1 MYEGIAAS
9 PGIAIAKAFLFKK
22 EDLVI
27 EKEEIAAVEIE
38 REKEKFHQALI
49 QTRGQLENIKRK
61 TEADVG
67 VEEAAIFGAHLMI
80 LDDPML
86 IGEVENKISEDKL
99 TAASALNQVITNFIQ
114 LFSNM
119 EDAYMKERAVDI
131 KDVGERILTN
141 ILGLK
146 GNTLANI
153 NEKVIIIAH
162 NLTPSDTAQIDK
174 EYVLG
179 FVTEVGGRTS
189 HTAIMARTLEIP
201 AVVGLGKDISSIKS
215 EELIIIDGDKGVV
228 ITQPDQGT
236 IQKYQERLEKFK
248 SYKMELKELLDSP
261 AKTIDGHQVELAA
274 NIGTPRDISS
284 VLENGA
290 EGIGLY
296 RTEFLY
302 MDRNEFPSEEEQF
315 EAYKTVA
322 ERMNGKPVIIRTLD
336 IGGDK
341 NLPYLQLPEEM
352 NPFLGW
358 RAIRFCLERKDTF
371 KAQLRAILRASAYGK
386 VKIMYPMIS
395 NVSEVRQANT
405 ILQEVRDE
413 LERENIS
420 YDKAIETGIMVEIPS
435 AALTADII
443 AKEVDFFSI
452 GTNDLCQYTIAV
464 DRMNEKVSYLYQ
476 PFHPAVLSLIMK
488 VIQSA
493 HKEGKLVG
501 MCGEMA
507 GDPLAAI
514 ILLGLGL
521 DEFSMSASSIPHIKR
536 IIRSISLEHAQSIA
550 RQAIQL
556 STAEEIEDLMK
567 KTLEQLGG

>member
-131 KDVGERILTN
+131 KDVGERILNN